1 MLTHIGAKI
10 RYEEWR
16 PFLHIAAPERGWPRR
31 VGRIRPEAQI
41 RQRAGGRATGGE
53 R

>member
-16 PFLHIAAPERGWPRR
+16 PFLHIAAPEPG
-31 VGRIRPEAQI
+31 VAAAEVD
-41 RQRAGGRATGGE
+41 
-53 R
+53 